1 MKTSSSKRRSKRRQF
16 KPDCEERKRVSFNKR
31 NPRKTVFPVESH
43 LHWGITDEQLFIIP
57 DNYSRKN
64 LLTKEEEIDIPTGTT
79 GALIIV

>member
-1 MKTSSSKRRSKRRQF
+1 
-16 KPDCEERKRVSFNKR
+16 
-31 NPRKTVFPVESH
+31 VESH